1 MLRRPQPTDSE
12 GDLLREQEQF
22 LASGALA
29 AATVVRRP
37 DKRRG
42 EEGKGKDEEQKR
54 DVVTIGGKDLSV
66 CFSFSF
72 VARGLTFTLPVDLPD
87 QLPSLTPAPPKKSR
101 FKASRVTFEDED
113 VEERLDRH
121 DSHISAV
128 LSRIVVSA

>member
-42 EEGKGKDEEQKR
+42 EEGGDERGKDEEQKR
-54 DVVTIGGKDLSV
+54 DVVTIEGKEMSGRF
-66 CFSFSF
+66 C
-72 VARGLTFTLPVDLPD
+72 
-87 QLPSLTPAPPKKSR
+87 QLCNCE
-101 FKASRVTFEDED
+101 V
-113 VEERLDRH
+113 
-121 DSHISAV
+121 
-128 LSRIVVSA
+128 

>member
-72 VARGLTFTLPVDLPD
+72 VALRFNIHTSCRSSRPTAIFNTS
-87 QLPSLTPAPPKKSR
+87 PSK
-101 FKASRVTFEDED
+101 E
-113 VEERLDRH
+113 
-121 DSHISAV
+121 
-128 LSRIVVSA
+128 VSF